1 MTTQADGTEGQAPV
15 EPKPVDPP
23 TLTQEDINRAAAA
36 ARRETEAKFAD
47 YEQLKAQAAEGAELK
62 RSQLTEMERVTKD
75 LATEQATTAR
85 LQGSIADTMI
95 STEVRVRAAA
105 MGIIDPDM
113 ALLAID
119 RAAVVY
125 DSADGKVKGV
135 DEALASLVV
144 AKPYLKGSVP
154 TAIPNLNGGP
164 GKAGPTPV
172 QLTDSEKAVAA
183 RMGMTEE
190 SYALSKGN
198 KNAPAPVKRE

>member
-95 STEVRVRAAA
+95 SAEVRVRAAA

-125 DSADGKVKGV
+125 DS
-135 DEALASLVV
+135 